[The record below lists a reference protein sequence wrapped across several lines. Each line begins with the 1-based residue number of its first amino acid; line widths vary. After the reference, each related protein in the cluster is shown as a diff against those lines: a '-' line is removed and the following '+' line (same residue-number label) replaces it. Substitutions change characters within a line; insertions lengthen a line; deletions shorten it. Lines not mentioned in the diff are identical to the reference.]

1 MPRPQRHS
9 SLQGRLFPQWLEQA
23 GTGRGSSS
31 TVPCRNPNTR
41 TFLSFV
47 LSFPIFCLCSHSP
60 RSLHLLLLLLPPPL
74 PQETAHCCQAGS
86 AGIQRFALLSLPDP
100 PSQGLLCGPA
110 WQEATRE
117 NRHRDNLVGG
127 IQLQLNTKLGVGF
140 TAQSIENLW
149 VWLPHASN
157 S

>member
-1 MPRPQRHS
+1 MLKEKPCHMGAGTTET
-9 SLQGRLFPQWLEQA
+9 LQPARKVFPQWLEPA

-47 LSFPIFCLCSHSP
+47 FSFPIFCLGSHSP

-74 PQETAHCCQAGS
+74 PQEAVS

-110 WQEATRE
+110 DMR
-117 NRHRDNLVGG
+117 
-127 IQLQLNTKLGVGF
+127 
-140 TAQSIENLW
+140 
-149 VWLPHASN
+149 LPGKIGSEITWWGASSSN
-157 S
+157 